1 MMTMESEIFNA
12 LRDIIHEQSGISL
25 SDEKEALVSA
35 RVSKRMRALNIGTF
49 KEYLELLQ
57 ADDSGLEMTALLD
70 VISTNVTSFFR
81 ESDHFDF
88 LHEVIQSWRAAGQ
101 QRFRFWSA
109 ACSTGEEPYSI
120 AMTVHNA
127 LGANGRGAGDVK
139 ILATDISTRVLGFA
153 KAGLYPANRVEPVPQ
168 EYARRY
174 LTRDR
179 TRDEEIYQV
188 SDELRSLISF
198 NRINLNSPRFPMSG
212 PMDIV
217 FCRNVMIYFDN
228 NTRTS
233 LLSEIHRLLKPG
245 GYLLV
250 GHSESLT
257 GLTNGF
263 TSVRPSI
270 YVK

>member
-1 MMTMESEIFNA
+1 
-12 LRDIIHEQSGISL
+12 
-25 SDEKEALVSA
+25 
-35 RVSKRMRALNIGTF
+35 
-49 KEYLELLQ
+49 
-57 ADDSGLEMTALLD
+57 
-70 VISTNVTSFFR
+70 
-81 ESDHFDF
+81 
-88 LHEVIQSWRAAGQ
+88 
-101 QRFRFWSA
+101 
-109 ACSTGEEPYSI
+109 
-120 AMTVHNA
+120 MTVHNA

>member
-1 MMTMESEIFNA
+1 MTTMESDVFNA
-12 LRDIIHEQSGISL
+12 LRGIIHEQSGISL
-25 SDEKEALVSA
+25 NDDKEALVSA
-35 RVSKRMRALNIGTF
+35 RVSKRMRALNLATF
-49 KEYLELLQ
+49 SEYLALLQ
-57 ADDSGLEMTALLD
+57 ADQSGLEMTALLD

-81 ESDHFDF
+81 EPDHFDF
-88 LHEVIQSWRAAGQ
+88 VHSTIQGWRNAGQ
-101 QRFRFWSA
+101 QRFRIWSA

-120 AMTVHNA
+120 AMTVNDA
-127 LGANGRGAGDVK
+127 TGGSGDVK

-153 KAGLYPANRVEPVPQ
+153 KAGLYPANRVNPVPA

-174 LTRDR
+174 LSRDR
-179 TRDEEIYQV
+179 TRAEETYRV
-188 SDELRSLISF
+188 SDDLRGLISF
-198 NRINLNSPRFPMSG
+198 ARINLSSPSFPMSG

-228 NTRTS
+228 TTRTS

-245 GYLLV
+245 GFLLV

-257 GLTNGF
+257 GLTSGF
-263 TSVRPSI
+263 KALRPSI